1 MAVLIRTEAEGD
13 RRAVHALNTSA
24 FGRLSEAQLVD
35 VLRVQAEPVVS
46 LVAEDNDKIAGHIM
60 FTPVSLPTY
69 RELIMGL
76 APMAVIPTRQRSGI
90 GSALVRAGLERCKE
104 LGATAVVVLGHP
116 EFYPQFGFAPAVRF
130 GLRCEYD
137 VPEEA
142 FMAIELR
149 PGALHGVSG
158 TVKYH
163 AAFSNV

>member
-1 MAVLIRTEAEGD
+1 MAVLVRAEAEAD
-13 RRAVHALNTSA
+13 RRAVYALNSSA
-24 FGRLSEAQLVD
+24 FGRPNEAQLVD
-35 VLRVQAEPVVS
+35 ALRVQAEPVVS
-46 LVAEDNDKIAGHIM
+46 LVAEENDKVVGHIV
-60 FTPVSLPTY
+60 FTPVSLLTY

-76 APMAVIPTRQRSGI
+76 APMAVIPARQRSGI
-90 GSALVRAGLERCKE
+90 GSALVRTGLERCKE
-104 LGATAVVVLGHP
+104 WGATAVVVLGHP
-116 EFYPQFGFAPAVRF
+116 DFYPKFGFVPAVRF